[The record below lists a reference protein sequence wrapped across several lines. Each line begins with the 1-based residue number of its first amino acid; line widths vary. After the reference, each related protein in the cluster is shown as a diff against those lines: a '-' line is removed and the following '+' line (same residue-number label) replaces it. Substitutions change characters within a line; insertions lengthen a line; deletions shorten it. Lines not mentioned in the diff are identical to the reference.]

1 MPRQSPSHRA
11 ERVFAA
17 TTRPGEFVTDD
28 SDERSLHLFLT
39 TGEAPAPYV
48 EEAFAYFSSA
58 ETRHVLSALILA
70 KASDDQIVSGLG
82 FDLLALR
89 AFRNLF
95 FDRGV
100 FRHDLDAIAYAK
112 GLGQKAYEAHYKT
125 AIEQGPDFLINRFR
139 VGEKPDADP
148 KRVLQSV
155 LNDAADRFS
164 AHRGQQLDS
173 ATAREA
179 KAWGQMA
186 MSAAVLVID
195 KNQDDRKSAMEEF
208 RAIMLAVKD
217 HTQTP
222 EEAGINLEDVL

>member
-17 TTRPGEFVTDD
+17 IQRREEFVSDD
-28 SDERSLHLFLT
+28 SDERSLFLFLT

-48 EEAFAYFSSA
+48 EDAFDYFSSA

-70 KASDDQIVSGLG
+70 KASDEQIVAGLG

-95 FDRGV
+95 FDRSV
-100 FRHDLDAIAYAK
+100 FRHDLDAIGYAK
-112 GLGQKAYEAHYKT
+112 GLGTPTYEAHYKT
-125 AIEQGPDFLINRFR
+125 AVEQGPEFLINRFR

-155 LNDAADRFS
+155 LNDAADRFN

-195 KNQDDRKSAMEEF
+195 KNKDDRKSAMEEF

-222 EEAGINLEDVL
+222 EAAGIDPKDVL